1 MGALPGKEGY
11 AGARITHFPR
21 GAGTS
26 LWALWLL
33 EKGLHVRVV
42 TVQASISYLLLPTT
56 TGLVSVCPPVL
67 THITCHARVIGKA
80 GACGTLISCDAEVY
94 QPLLMV
100 AFNPDSCK
108 LFVFF
113 YFVPLW

>member
-1 MGALPGKEGY
+1 M
-11 AGARITHFPR
+11 
-21 GAGTS
+21 
-26 LWALWLL
+26 
-33 EKGLHVRVV
+33 RVV

-108 LFVFF
+108 LVFF
-113 YFVPLW
+113 FFFLLCTSLVSDGSPDSASYSGSCY